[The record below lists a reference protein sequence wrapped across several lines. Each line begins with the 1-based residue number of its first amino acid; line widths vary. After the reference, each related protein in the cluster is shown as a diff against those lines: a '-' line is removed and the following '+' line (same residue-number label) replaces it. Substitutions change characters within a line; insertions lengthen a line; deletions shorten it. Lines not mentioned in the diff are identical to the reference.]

1 MLLII
6 ANHGDEAA
14 RQLAAEWKSYSAAVL
29 TPADLSRKGWSHC
42 LPASSLAYAVADGN
56 KVATSEIA
64 GVLTR
69 MSYVSPQELGS
80 IVPEDRAYVAAE
92 MNAFLAAWLS
102 SLACPLLNRPTP
114 GCLTGPNWRRE
125 QWVGLAARLGLP
137 VCPVRRS
144 SSHAD
149 VATSE
154 NIATDEVVVVGN
166 QCIGIAPSE
175 LCNHARKLAKAAGTD
190 LLAVKFTGP
199 EDGNRFFNASPVPG
213 ITSPEVATAILNYMC
228 GRTPC

>member
-1 MLLII
+1 MLLVI
-6 ANHGDEAA
+6 ANHGDGAA
-14 RQLAAEWKSYSAAVL
+14 RQLAAEWKGYPVAVL
-29 TPADLSRKGWSHC
+29 TPADFSRKGWSYC
-42 LPASSLAYAVADGN
+42 LPASSLSYAVVDGN
-56 KVATSEIA
+56 KVATREIT

-69 MSYVSPQELGS
+69 MSCVSPQELGS

-92 MNAFLAAWLS
+92 INAFLAAWLS
-102 SLACPLLNRPTP
+102 SLACPVLNRPTP

-137 VCPVRRS
+137 VCPVRRNS
-144 SSHAD
+144 THAD
-149 VATSE
+149 VATPE
-154 NIATDEVVVVGN
+154 NIATDEVVVIGD
-166 QCIGIAPSE
+166 QCIGIVPPE
-175 LCNHARKLAKAAGTD
+175 LCNHACKLARAAGID
-190 LLAVKFTGP
+190 LLAVRFTGP